1 MKKIDQFLILLY
13 RIIYVI
19 AVTQIIILIQTNNIV
34 FSIALNIIY
43 VYLLL
48 MIDKTMN
55 YFLYIKPSYEK
66 NKNKTITI
74 GLRMIGMLI
83 SFACILLLSYL
94 YALGLYSIV
103 MFLIVVNIVYLL
115 LEGRLFF
122 DVISLKY
129 YDKEYR

>member
-19 AVTQIIILIQTNNIV
+19 AVTQIIMLIQSHNVV